1 MLQRQHRESRA
12 AMMNR
17 MMSIVL
23 VTTFS
28 ITLLLAGCASG
39 NGGQAL
45 SGALMGIGQGL
56 SGL

>member
-1 MLQRQHRESRA
+1 
-12 AMMNR
+12 MMNR